1 MQRTQ
6 LSEPIVERI
15 RGEVRRLA
23 PSQEVDDLAQEA
35 CVRVIEKEGLWRE
48 ERGRFSAWAATVA
61 RNLTLS
67 RRTRDRREV
76 DARLDVARDLPGD
89 SEGAS
94 IGGQLSE
101 DRIAWV
107 LRQFGRLPEGERQ
120 VLTWHYL
127 ENRTLTSIA
136 EDLGISQPAVS
147 QRLAKALTELRRRA
161 HTEGLMGLGLGTWIG
176 AHKMKLA
183 LLGAAATTLV
193 VAQDWFGDDPTA
205 EHQGSTLAYP
215 GSGFAASLDTAMD
228 PDGNLI
234 WCASAPLAWAAL
246 REHLG
251 GPLELP
257 GGNATL
263 DALNRSSFDA
273 AGLDPRSYVAGAGS
287 IGDGSIER
295 MQQELIADFGQ
306 GRDPVL
312 DQLEAS
318 GLEGMAYTYAFLFK
332 SIQWHVEFEQLPEAL
347 DFQWRESIPEDP
359 TIPPVA
365 RSRERSSGVQ
375 AFGLGKFDPH
385 KFEWHK
391 KMAEQIRI
399 YESEDTDEFAVDLGS
414 QDQGDRILLARVDP
428 GETLEATVE
437 RALELASWAPG
448 KMRDEDS
455 LRVPV
460 IDFDLDHRF
469 QLTDLASA
477 ANGPDG
483 MAGAIQKVR
492 FRLDHQG
499 ALLKSRFHYML
510 GMGMVPPEPRKLH
523 FDRPFLVLMRGADQP
538 AYFAMWIGNPELL
551 VGVE

>member
-6 LSEPIVERI
+6 LSEPIVDRI

-23 PSQEVDDLAQEA
+23 PPQEVDDLAQEA

-48 ERGRFSAWAATVA
+48 ERGRFAAWAATVA

-76 DARLDVARDLPGD
+76 DVRAELARESSGGPSGDLD
-89 SEGAS
+89 
-94 IGGQLSE
+94 GGELSE
-101 DRIAWV
+101 ERIAWV
-107 LRQFGRLPEGERQ
+107 LRQFGRLPERERQ

-136 EDLGISQPAVS
+136 KELGISQPAVS
-147 QRLAKALTELRRRA
+147 QRLARSLTELRRRA

-205 EHQGSTLAYP
+205 EHGGSTLAYP
-215 GSGFAASLDTAMD
+215 ASGFAASLDTALD

-234 WCASAPLAWAAL
+234 WCATAPLAWDAL

-263 DALNRSSFDA
+263 AALNRSSFDA
-273 AGLDPRSYVAGAGS
+273 SVLEPGSYVVGAGS
-287 IGDGSIER
+287 LGDGTLER
-295 MQQELIADFGQ
+295 LQQELIDDFGE

-312 DQLEAS
+312 DRLAQDALA
-318 GLEGMAYTYAFLFK
+318 GTPFTYAFLFK
-332 SIQWHVEFEQLPEAL
+332 SLEWHVEFEQLPEAL
-347 DFQWRESIPEDP
+347 EFRWHEPTPEDP
-359 TIPPVA
+359 SAPPMA
-365 RSRERSSGVQ
+365 RRREQRTGVR
-375 AFGLGKFDPH
+375 AFGLGKYDPH
-385 KFEWHK
+385 KFEWHQ

-414 QDQGDRILLARVDP
+414 EDQGDRILLARVDP
-428 GETLEATVE
+428 GETLEDTVA
-437 RALELASWAPG
+437 RALELASRAPG

-455 LRVPV
+455 LRVPL

-469 QLTDLASA
+469 QLTDAESAGDAPASMA
-477 ANGPDG
+477 A
-483 MAGAIQKVR
+483 ALQKVR
-492 FRLDHQG
+492 FRLDHRG
-499 ALLKSRFHYML
+499 ALLKSRFHYIL

-523 FDRPFLVLMRGADQP
+523 FDQPFLVLMREADRP
-538 AYFAMWIGNPELL
+538 AYFAMWVANPELL
-551 VGVE
+551 VAAE